1 MNFSVPLPRNHF
13 HPAWLLLPVPPLVAL
28 GINWFN
34 DNYTEFL
41 AFALRLILLGMFAA
55 LVVGLSFVRVSGRWL
70 RPAKELRQQLPGGM
84 LALLL
89 PGMFGW
95 NVRGDSV
102 PWAVG
107 SYGLGCLL
115 IGASTFGS
123 EFDQRTLGNLLTQP
137 LERSRIYL
145 EKMGV
150 AATLILLASLN
161 LLLTLVTT
169 DGFRFDLQDFF
180 EVSVVALLALFS
192 GPLFSLLS
200 RSTLAGVVFT
210 VTLPGGLFAASI
222 LVMDLA
228 YRWLRPGEEVPMLS
242 ISWVLGLGAPI
253 YLLTTLL
260 WGWRT
265 FATLQLRDGGAG
277 GRSATAMHPLS
288 RPVDRLL
295 AAVLPTRSALAQL
308 VRKELRL
315 HVVPWLVAGLT
326 VGLWALGLGIRW
338 SAPESETAKILND
351 VGTLGVFAGILGSLS
366 FIIAGTAAVAEER
379 ELGTLETQLSQPIP
393 LSRQW
398 VVKAGVAT
406 TLAITLGALL
416 PAGLIWLSFDA
427 AKLQSTFG
435 EVPVIA
441 AVTYGTVFVL
451 LLALS
456 LYASSVARNTMMAT
470 ATAVFIGGGLA
481 SLIAVGGTAGGAWW
495 NAAMERHV
503 AQWPANVNMPAW
515 APSAAALE
523 QLAVT
528 YLAGVG
534 GLIALAFLILG
545 GRNFRRLVVPDA
557 TLARQLLG
565 VGLALTLVLGLGVA
579 VFSQLALLRTQT
591 DQAGHYLQQHAAAID
606 DVRRELRLGRLTE
619 ELAAQIGVATN
630 ATAEAVVKAVIARE
644 GHLAL
649 GQIAVRLR
657 PAKPV
662 ADNQPVFRIDP
673 LLARR
678 YGLIPTAGT
687 NAAGTNGPATNAAPP
702 ATFRMDPVLMKR
714 YGLKPP
720 EPTPAK

>member
-1 MNFSVPLPRNHF
+1 MNLSATLPRNHF
-13 HPAWLLLPVPPLVAL
+13 HPAWLLLPLPPLVAL

-34 DNYTEFL
+34 DNSAEFL
-41 AFALRLILLGMFAA
+41 AVGLRVILLGIFVA
-55 LVVGLSFVRVSGRWL
+55 LVVGLSVVRVSGPWL
-70 RPAKELRQQLPGGM
+70 RPAKELRQQLPGAL

-95 NVRGDSV
+95 NVGGDSV

-137 LERSRIYL
+137 LSRSRIYL

-150 AATLILLASLN
+150 AATLILLASLD
-161 LLLTLVTT
+161 LLLTLVVT
-169 DGFRFDLQDFF
+169 DGFRFDFQDFL
-180 EVSVVALLALFS
+180 EVSVVALLALCS

-210 VTLPGGLFAASI
+210 VALPGGLFAASM

-228 YRWLRPGEEVPMLS
+228 YRWLHPGEEVPMLS
-242 ISWVLGLGAPI
+242 VSWVLGLGAPV
-253 YLLTTLL
+253 YLLTTLI

-277 GRSATAMHPLS
+277 GRSATALHPLS

-295 AAVLPTRSALAQL
+295 AAVLPARSALAQL

-338 SAPESETAKILND
+338 SAPESEAARILNE
-351 VGTLGVFAGILGSLS
+351 VSTLSVFAGLLGSLG

-393 LSRQW
+393 LTRQW
-398 VVKAGVAT
+398 VVKAGVAA

-427 AKLQSTFG
+427 AKLQATFG
-435 EVPVIA
+435 ELPGIA
-441 AVTYGTVFVL
+441 AVAYGTVFVL

-470 ATAVFIGGGLA
+470 ATAVFIGGGLTC
-481 SLIAVGGTAGGAWW
+481 LIAVLGLAGGAWL
-495 NAAMERHV
+495 NSVMERHV
-503 AQWPANVNMPAW
+503 EQWPANVNAPAW
-515 APSAAALE
+515 APSTDALE
-523 QLAVT
+523 QLAVAS
-528 YLAGVG
+528 LAGVG
-534 GLIALAFLILG
+534 GLVALAFLILG
-545 GRNFRRLVVPDA
+545 GRNFRRLVVPGE

-565 VGLALTLVLGLGVA
+565 VGLALTLVLGLGAA
-579 VFSQLALLRTQT
+579 VFSQLALLRA
-591 DQAGHYLQQHAAAID
+591 QANQAEFYLQQRAAAID

-619 ELAAQIGVATN
+619 ELAAQMGVATN
-630 ATAEAVVKAVIARE
+630 ATAEAVVEAVIARE

-649 GQIAVRLR
+649 GQIAARFR
-657 PAKPV
+657 PANPF
-662 ADNQPVFRIDP
+662 AGNQPAFPMDP

-678 YGLIPTAGT
+678 YGLIASPGT
-687 NAAGTNGPATNAAPP
+687 NAAATNGPTTNAAPP
-702 ATFRMDPVLMKR
+702 ATFRLDPAMMKR

-720 EPTPAK
+720 EPAPAP

>member
-1 MNFSVPLPRNHF
+1 MNLSAILPRNNF

-28 GINWFN
+28 GINWSN

-41 AFALRLILLGMFAA
+41 AFGLRVILLGMFVA
-55 LVVGLSFVRVSGRWL
+55 LVVGLSVVRVSGRWL
-70 RPAKELRQQLPGGM
+70 RPAKELRAQLPGGL

-115 IGASTFGS
+115 IGASAFGS
-123 EFDQRTLGNLLTQP
+123 EFEQRTLGSLLTQP
-137 LERSRIYL
+137 VSRSRIYL

-150 AATLILLASLN
+150 TATLILLASLN
-161 LLLTLVTT
+161 LLLTLVAT
-169 DGFRFDLQDFF
+169 DGFGFGFQDFL
-180 EVSVVALLALFS
+180 EVSMVGLFALCS
-192 GPLFSLLS
+192 GPLYSLRS
-200 RSTLAGVVFT
+200 RSPLAGLVFALT
-210 VTLPGGLFAASI
+210 VPFLLFGLGTIA
-222 LVMDLA
+222 VDLA
-228 YRWLRPGEEVPMLS
+228 YQRLNPGEDSRTPW
-242 ISWVLGLGAPI
+242 ISWLLGLGIPA

-277 GRSATAMHPLS
+277 GRSTTALHPLS
-288 RPVDRLL
+288 RPLDRLL
-295 AAVLPTRSALAQL
+295 AAVLPARSPLAQL

-326 VGLWALGLGIRW
+326 VGLWALLLGIRW
-338 SAPESETAKILND
+338 AAPDSEAARILNE
-351 VGTLGVFAGILGSLS
+351 VGTLSVFAGLLGSLG
-366 FIIAGTAAVAEER
+366 FTIAGTAAVAEER

-393 LSRQW
+393 LTRQW
-398 VVKAGVAT
+398 VVKAGVAA

-416 PAGLIWLSFDA
+416 PASLVWLSFDT
-427 AKLQSTFG
+427 AKLQATFG
-435 EVPVIA
+435 ELPGIA
-441 AVTYGTVFVL
+441 AVAYSAVFAL

-481 SLIAVGGTAGGAWW
+481 GLFALLSLAGGDWL
-495 NAAMERHV
+495 NSAMERHV

-523 QLAVT
+523 QLAIT
-528 YLAGVG
+528 YLASVG
-534 GLIALAFLILG
+534 GLVAIAFLILG
-545 GRNFRRLVVPDA
+545 GRNFRRLVVPGA

-565 VGLALTLVLGLGVA
+565 VGLALTLVLGLGAV
-579 VFSQLALLRTQT
+579 VFSQLALLRVQA

-630 ATAEAVVKAVIARE
+630 ATAEAVVEAVIARE

-649 GQIAVRLR
+649 GQIAVRFR

-702 ATFRMDPVLMKR
+702 ATYRMDPALMKR

-720 EPTPAK
+720 EPTP

>member
-1 MNFSVPLPRNHF
+1 MNFSATLPRNHF

-41 AFALRLILLGMFAA
+41 AFGLRMILLGMFAA
-55 LVVGLSFVRVSGRWL
+55 LVVGLSVVRVSGRWL
-70 RPAKELRQQLPGGM
+70 RPAKELRQQLPGAM

-95 NVRGDSV
+95 YADGDSV

-137 LERSRIYL
+137 LSRSRIYL

-150 AATLILLASLN
+150 AATLILLAGLN
-161 LLLTLVTT
+161 LLLTLVVT
-169 DGFRFDLQDFF
+169 DGFRFDFQDFL
-180 EVSVVALLALFS
+180 EVSIVGVFALCS

-200 RSTLAGVVFT
+200 RSTLAGIVFAVT
-210 VTLPGGLFAASI
+210 VPGGLFAIVTTFITFNEYRLNPDEPLPLYLSSW
-222 LVMDLA
+222 LV
-228 YRWLRPGEEVPMLS
+228 
-242 ISWVLGLGAPI
+242 GLGTLT

-265 FATLQLRDGGAG
+265 FAILQLRDGGAG

-288 RPVDRLL
+288 RPVDRLF
-295 AAVLPTRSALAQL
+295 AAVLPARSALAQL

-338 SAPESETAKILND
+338 SAPDSETARILNE
-351 VGTLGVFAGILGSLS
+351 VGNLSGFAGILGSLG

-393 LSRQW
+393 LTRQW
-398 VVKAGVAT
+398 VVKAGVAA

-416 PAGLIWLSFDA
+416 PASLIWLSFDA
-427 AKLQSTFG
+427 AKLQATFG
-435 EVPVIA
+435 ELPGIA
-441 AVTYGTVFVL
+441 AVAYGTVFVL

-470 ATAVFIGGGLA
+470 ATAVFIGGGLTC
-481 SLIAVGGTAGGAWW
+481 LIAVLGLAGGAWL
-495 NAAMERHV
+495 NSVMERHV
-503 AQWPANVNMPAW
+503 EQWPANVNAPAW
-515 APSAAALE
+515 APSTDALE
-523 QLAVT
+523 QLAVAS
-528 YLAGVG
+528 LAGVG
-534 GLIALAFLILG
+534 GLVALAFLILG
-545 GRNFRRLVVPDA
+545 GRNFRRLVVPGE

-565 VGLALTLVLGLGVA
+565 VGLALTLVLGLGAA
-579 VFSQLALLRTQT
+579 VFSQLALLRA
-591 DQAGHYLQQHAAAID
+591 QANQAEFYLQQRAGAID
-606 DVRRELRLGRLTE
+606 EVARELRLGRLTE

-630 ATAEAVVKAVIARE
+630 ATAEAVVEAVIARE

-649 GQIAVRLR
+649 GQIAVRFR

-662 ADNQPVFRIDP
+662 ADNQPVFRLDP

-678 YGLIPTAGT
+678 YGLIPPQGT

-702 ATFRMDPVLMKR
+702 ATFRMDPAMMKR

-720 EPTPAK
+720 EPKPAE

>member
-1 MNFSVPLPRNHF
+1 MNFSAPLSRNHF

-34 DNYTEFL
+34 DNYTEFV
-41 AFALRLILLGMFAA
+41 AFALRAILLGVFVA
-55 LVVGLSFVRVSGRWL
+55 LVVGLGFGRANGRRL
-70 RPAKELRQQLPGGM
+70 RPSKELRQQLPGTL

-95 NVRGDSV
+95 YADGDSV

-137 LERSRIYL
+137 LSRSRIFL

-161 LLLTLVTT
+161 LLLTLVVT
-169 DGFRFDLQDFF
+169 DGFRFELQDFL
-180 EVSVVALLALFS
+180 EVSLVGLFALCS

-200 RSTLAGVVFT
+200 RSTLAGMVFT
-210 VTLPGGLFAASI
+210 FVVPPFLFGFAMAGI
-222 LVMDLA
+222 DLA
-228 YRWLRPGEEVPMLS
+228 YRGLHPGEKLS
-242 ISWVLGLGAPI
+242 PGAGSWLLGVGIPA
-253 YLLTTLL
+253 YFLTTLIL
-260 WGWRT
+260 GWRT

-277 GRSATAMHPLS
+277 GRSATALHPLS
-288 RPVDRLL
+288 RPLDRLL
-295 AAVLPTRSALAQL
+295 AAVLPRRHALAQL

-315 HVVPWLVAGLT
+315 HVVPWLVASLT
-326 VGLWALGLGIRW
+326 VGLWALGLSIRW
-338 SAPESETAKILND
+338 SAPDSEAARIFND
-351 VGTLGVFAGILGSLS
+351 VSTLSVFAGLLGSLG

-393 LSRQW
+393 LTRQW
-398 VVKAGVAT
+398 IVKAGVAAS
-406 TLAITLGALL
+406 LAIALGALL
-416 PAGLIWLSFDA
+416 PASLIWLSFDG
-427 AKLQSTFG
+427 AKLQATFG
-435 EVPVIA
+435 ALSGIA
-441 AVTYGTVFVL
+441 AIAYGTVFAL

-481 SLIAVGGTAGGAWW
+481 CLIAGVGMAGGAWL
-495 NAAMERHV
+495 NSVMERHV
-503 AQWPANVNMPAW
+503 EQWPPNVNVPAW

-523 QLAVT
+523 QLAVAS
-528 YLAGVG
+528 LAVVG
-534 GLIALAFLILG
+534 GLVAVAFLILG
-545 GRNFRRLVVPDA
+545 GRNSRRLVVPGA

-565 VGLALTLVLGLGVA
+565 VGLALTLMLGLGAV
-579 VFSQLALLRTQT
+579 VFSQLALLRAQAN
-591 DQAGHYLQQHAAAID
+591 QAGHYLQQRAAAIE
-606 DVRRELRLGRLTE
+606 DVARELRLGRLTE

-630 ATAEAVVKAVIARE
+630 ATAEAVVEAVIARE
-644 GHLAL
+644 GPLAL
-649 GQIAVRLR
+649 GQIAVRFR

-662 ADNQPVFRIDP
+662 AGNPPAFPLDP

-678 YGLIPTAGT
+678 YGLIPSPGT
-687 NAAGTNGPATNAAPP
+687 NAAGLNGPATNAVPP
-702 ATFRMDPVLMKR
+702 AIHRMDPVLMKR
-714 YGLKPP
+714 YGLQPTSPKP
-720 EPTPAK
+720 